1 MYHPKMNPTL
11 PLSALPLC
19 TSLIPPSP
27 KSHLR
32 APPAAIAAIPPVTM
46 ATAVAAMPIPM
57 TPSGRPPNPM
67 LE

>member
-19 TSLIPPSP
+19 TSLVPPSP

-32 APPAAIAAIPPVTM
+32 APATAIAAIPPATM
-46 ATAVAAMPIPM
+46 EKTVAAMPIPM
-57 TPSGRPPNPM
+57 TPSGHPSNPM